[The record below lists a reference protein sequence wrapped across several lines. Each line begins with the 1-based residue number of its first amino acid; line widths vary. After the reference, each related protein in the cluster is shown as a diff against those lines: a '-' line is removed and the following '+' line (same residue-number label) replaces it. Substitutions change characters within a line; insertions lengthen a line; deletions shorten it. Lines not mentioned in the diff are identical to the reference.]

1 MPQACEN
8 IDDELVGAN
17 IDKEPGAAANESCVS
32 ALTKEETEAVAD
44 NALWRA
50 TPWCAVADVNVA
62 DTDAVS
68 AETEPQSC

>member
-17 IDKEPGAAANESCVS
+17 IDNESCVS
-32 ALTKEETEAVAD
+32 ALTKEETKAVAD
-44 NALWRA
+44 NTLWRA
-50 TPWCAVADVNVA
+50 TPWYAVADVNVA